1 MLNLIFC
8 LSMSYNILESY
19 YLCIFV
25 RLYLVI
31 FTFNFLNSLIYQY
44 FTDILLVTFVVH
56 TILDISHTTCTEF
69 LEMVYR
75 ARLNIFVGK
84 NT

>member
-1 MLNLIFC
+1 
-8 LSMSYNILESY
+8 MSYNILESY

>member
-1 MLNLIFC
+1 
-8 LSMSYNILESY
+8 MSYNILESY

-56 TILDISHTTCTEF
+56 TILDISHTTRTEF
-69 LEMVYR
+69 LEMVHR